1 MRVPKTLSM
10 TGKNKQKKLKPKK
23 SERNKKTRNTRKTT
37 RGREN
42 ERKMYL
48 KLVTCWIAYTYN
60 VALNIKTLS
69 TQIWIFPKLHI
80 FFITRWPSPN
90 TKPVNT
96 LIQICGLKK
105 ISGFVWTGAINW
117 YLRDLVTVPLICWL
131 SSALIYLQQKDTS
144 HLHSRNL
151 LEITATNNVTRSTYQ
166 DKGSLNT

>member
-23 SERNKKTRNTRKTT
+23 RQKSERNKKTRNKRKTT

-105 ISGFVWTGAINW
+105 
-117 YLRDLVTVPLICWL
+117 YLDSCG
-131 SSALIYLQQKDTS
+131 
-144 HLHSRNL
+144 
-151 LEITATNNVTRSTYQ
+151 LEP
-166 DKGSLNT
+166 